1 MIDYQTFCQI
11 RQLRDTEHL
20 TITQIARQLGLHWQ
34 TVAHWEKCPR
44 YERRAAAAATRRVS
58 KLEAFKPAIQ
68 RLLATHAFSAAQLF
82 TRLAADGYT
91 GRYSILKTYVRSIR
105 PPQTAAFLTL
115 HFAPG
120 QGAQV
125 DWGSWGSIR
134 VGNAQR
140 RLSFFALVLCHSRQL
155 YVEFTL
161 GQSQEQWLACHE
173 HAFESL
179 GGVPAEIMVDNCKTA
194 VLAHLPGAV
203 PVFNPTY
210 VDFARHY
217 GFTIKACAPRR
228 PQQKGRIENGVGYI
242 KKNFLAGLELTD
254 FAPLNPAAR
263 VWLDT
268 VANVRIHRETQR
280 RPVDLFVEEKPK
292 LRPLPL
298 AAYDVA
304 LIRPVRATNRCR
316 VVVETNRYSVPPA
329 CAGQL
334 LTLKL
339 SAEKLRLFRGDQS
352 IAEHLRSYEK
362 HQDFEQPDHVQTLL
376 HERGEA
382 RHQKLLLTF
391 LGFSA
396 QAPAYHAQL
405 AERRL
410 NLRHHVQKIV
420 ALAEIYGAAALGRA
434 LDDAHTLGAY
444 SCEYIA
450 NLLEQRQRLVP
461 AAPGALHLTR
471 ASDLLDLELPLP
483 DLTPY
488 HTPEAPESSTP

>member
-1 MIDYQTFCQI
+1 MIDYQIFCQI
-11 RQLRDTEHL
+11 RQLRDAEHL
-20 TITQIARQLGLHWQ
+20 TITQIARQLGLHRQ
-34 TVAHWEKCPR
+34 TVSLWEKRPR
-44 YERRAAAAATRRVS
+44 YECRQSAPARRRGS

-68 RLLATHAFSAAQLF
+68 RLLATHAYSAAQLLA
-82 TRLAADGYT
+82 RLRAQGYA
-91 GRYSILKTYVRSIR
+91 GGYSILKTYVRAVR
-105 PPQTAAFLTL
+105 PPRAAAFLTL

-120 QGAQV
+120 QCAQV

-134 VGNAQR
+134 VGNTRR

-161 GQSQEQWLACHE
+161 GQSQEQWLACHD
-173 HAFESL
+173 HAFEYL

-194 VLAHLPGAV
+194 VLAHAPGAA

-210 VDFARHY
+210 LDFARHY

-228 PQQKGRIENGVGYI
+228 PQQKGRVENGVGYI

-263 VWLDT
+263 VWLDS
-268 VANVRIHRETQR
+268 VANVRVHRETQR
-280 RPVDLFVEEKPK
+280 RPADLFREEEQPQ
-292 LRPLPL
+292 LRALPL
-298 AAYDVA
+298 CAYDAA
-304 LIRPVRATNRCR
+304 LVRPVRATNRCR

-339 SAEKLRLFRGDQS
+339 SAEKLRLFRADQL

-362 HQDFEQPDHVQTLL
+362 HRDFEQPDHVQTLL
-376 HERGEA
+376 HERSEA
-382 RHQKLLLTF
+382 RHQRLLLTF
-391 LGFSA
+391 LGLSA
-396 QAPAYHAQL
+396 HAPAYHEQL

-420 ALAEIYGAAALGRA
+420 ALAEIYGAPAAGRA
-434 LDDAHTLGAY
+434 LDDAHALGAY
-444 SCEYIA
+444 SCEYLA
-450 NLLEQRQRLVP
+450 NLLEQRQRLAP
-461 AAPGALHLTR
+461 EPGALHLTR
-471 ASDLLDLELPLP
+471 PSDLLDLDLPPP

-488 HTPEAPESSTP
+488 HSAP

>member
-1 MIDYQTFCQI
+1 M
-11 RQLRDTEHL
+11 
-20 TITQIARQLGLHWQ
+20 
-34 TVAHWEKCPR
+34 
-44 YERRAAAAATRRVS
+44 S

-68 RLLATHAFSAAQLF
+68 RLLASHPYTAAQLF

-91 GRYSILKTYVRSIR
+91 GRYSILKTYVRSVR
-105 PPQTAAFLTL
+105 PPQTPTFLTL

-120 QGAQV
+120 QCAQV
-125 DWGSWGSIR
+125 DWGSWGGIR
-134 VGNAQR
+134 AGNARR

-173 HAFESL
+173 HAFEYL

-194 VLAHLPGAV
+194 VLAHAPGSA

-217 GFTIKACAPRR
+217 GFTIKACTPRR
-228 PQQKGRIENGVGYI
+228 PQQKGRVENGVGYI
-242 KKNFLAGLELTD
+242 KKNFLAGLALTD

-268 VANVRIHRETQR
+268 VANVRRHRETQR
-280 RPVDLFVEEKPK
+280 RPVDLFLAEEKPR
-292 LRPLPL
+292 LRALPP
-298 AAYDVA
+298 AAYDAA

-339 SAEKLRLFRGDQS
+339 TAEKLRLYRTDQLV
-352 IAEHLRSYEK
+352 AEHPRSYEK
-362 HQDFEQPDHVQTLL
+362 HRDFEQPDHVRTLL

-391 LGFSA
+391 LGLSA
-396 QAPAYHAQL
+396 HAPAYHEQL

-434 LDDAHTLGAY
+434 LDDAHALGAY

-450 NLLEQRQRLVP
+450 NLLEQRQRLTAP
-461 AAPGALHLTR
+461 APGALHLTR
-471 ASDLLDLELPLP
+471 ASDLLELELPQP
-483 DLTPY
+483 DLSPY
-488 HTPEAPESSTP
+488 HCAP

>member
-11 RQLRDTEHL
+11 RQLRDEAQL
-20 TITQIARQLGLHWQ
+20 TITQIADQLGLHWQ
-34 TVAHWEKCPR
+34 TASTWAKRPR
-44 YERRAAAAATRRVS
+44 YERRKAAAARRRAS
-58 KLEAFKPAIQ
+58 KLDAFKPAIQ
-68 RLLATHAFSAAQLF
+68 RLLTTHAYSAAQLF
-82 TRLAADGYT
+82 TRLREQGYD
-91 GRYSILKTYVRSIR
+91 GRYTILKTYVRQVR
-105 PPQTAAFLTL
+105 PPRAAAFLTL

-120 QGAQV
+120 QCAQV

-134 VGNAQR
+134 VGNTRR

-173 HAFESL
+173 HAFEYL

-194 VLAHLPGAV
+194 VLARPAGAA

-242 KKNFLAGLELTD
+242 KKNFLAGLELGE

-268 VANVRIHRETQR
+268 VANVRLHGETQR
-280 RPVDLFVEEKPK
+280 RPIDLFREEKPQ
-292 LRPLPL
+292 LRPLPA
-298 AAYDVA
+298 AAYEAA

-316 VVVETNRYSVPPA
+316 VVIETNRYSVPPA

-339 SAEKLRLFRGDQS
+339 YADRLRLFTGERLV
-352 IAEHLRSYEK
+352 AEHLRSYEK
-362 HQDFEQPDHVQTLL
+362 RQDLEQPDHVQTLL
-376 HERGEA
+376 HERSEA
-382 RHQKLLLTF
+382 RHQRLLLAF
-391 LGFSA
+391 LGLSA
-396 QAPAYHAQL
+396 HAPAYHEQL

-420 ALAEIYGAAALGRA
+420 ALAEIYGAAAIGRA
-434 LDDAHTLGAY
+434 LDDAHGLGAY

-450 NLLEQRQRLVP
+450 NLLEQRQRLAP
-461 AAPGALHLTR
+461 APGALHLTR
-471 ASDLLDLELPLP
+471 ASDLLELELPPP
-483 DLTPY
+483 DLSPY
-488 HTPEAPESSTP
+488 HPTP